1 MFNLTEEEKKVVL
14 FLVVIAL
21 SGAGINYLAK
31 KFSAVKAIACVN
43 PSLGKININ
52 TADKL
57 TLKLIPGVGEKLAA
71 RILDYR
77 KENGKFSEL
86 EDLRNIKGF
95 SNRTLEKAKE
105 LIFIE

>member
-21 SGAGINYLAK
+21 LGAGLNSLAK
-31 KFSAVKAIACVN
+31 KFSLVRAIACVN

-57 TLKLIPGVGEKLAA
+57 TLKLIPGVGEKLAQ

-77 KENGKFSEL
+77 KENGNFDEP
-86 EDLRNIKGF
+86 EDLKNVKGF
-95 SNRTLEKAKE
+95 SNSTLEKARD